1 MKNNIEFKVKEFLD
15 NVVMMRMDDDLEVL
29 GKRLGFAEKKK
40 EEMRGTKKWW
50 KLIEI
55 TKDPRH
61 GTDPLTKRG
70 QQKKEIYLSFEKEM
84 KKNGEEFFYEDS
96 EDFKKK
102 AKALFKGEHSL
113 ILSLLVLTYIKYSQN
128 VYMNDLPIEKK
139 GETFEKVIEP
149 VLGNVK
155 DGDSYYS
162 TIHMSYGKII
172 NLPKI
177 AGEDLKSAIKL
188 VLSILRDKVG
198 VEGIDEYI
206 NALGLNDIDD
216 SMNTSKYERTGV
228 QLALMD
234 SLIKSTKSSSYN
246 QVYRRAF
253 IEFYL
258 NIRKNNAE
266 DTLLEQKDL
275 ANNKKVLKMF
285 HRFEEDIVGQ

>member
-1 MKNNIEFKVKEFLD
+1 M
-15 NVVMMRMDDDLEVL
+15 
-29 GKRLGFAEKKK
+29 
-40 EEMRGTKKWW
+40 
-50 KLIEI
+50 
-55 TKDPRH
+55 
-61 GTDPLTKRG
+61 
-70 QQKKEIYLSFEKEM
+70 
-84 KKNGEEFFYEDS
+84 
-96 EDFKKK
+96 
-102 AKALFKGEHSL
+102 
-113 ILSLLVLTYIKYSQN
+113 
-128 VYMNDLPIEKK
+128 
-139 GETFEKVIEP
+139 
-149 VLGNVK
+149 
-155 DGDSYYS
+155 
-162 TIHMSYGKII
+162 
-172 NLPKI
+172 
-177 AGEDLKSAIKL
+177 KSAIKL

-216 SMNTSKYERTGV
+216 SMDTSKYERTGV

-258 NIRKNNAE
+258 DIRKNNAE

>member
-1 MKNNIEFKVKEFLD
+1 
-15 NVVMMRMDDDLEVL
+15 
-29 GKRLGFAEKKK
+29 
-40 EEMRGTKKWW
+40 
-50 KLIEI
+50 
-55 TKDPRH
+55 
-61 GTDPLTKRG
+61 
-70 QQKKEIYLSFEKEM
+70 M

-128 VYMNDLPIEKK
+128 VYMNDLSIEKK

-162 TIHMSYGKII
+162 TIHMSYGKIV

-177 AGEDLKSAIKL
+177 DGEDMKSAIKL

>member
-1 MKNNIEFKVKEFLD
+1 
-15 NVVMMRMDDDLEVL
+15 
-29 GKRLGFAEKKK
+29 
-40 EEMRGTKKWW
+40 
-50 KLIEI
+50 
-55 TKDPRH
+55 
-61 GTDPLTKRG
+61 
-70 QQKKEIYLSFEKEM
+70 
-84 KKNGEEFFYEDS
+84 
-96 EDFKKK
+96 
-102 AKALFKGEHSL
+102 
-113 ILSLLVLTYIKYSQN
+113 
-128 VYMNDLPIEKK
+128 
-139 GETFEKVIEP
+139 
-149 VLGNVK
+149 
-155 DGDSYYS
+155 
-162 TIHMSYGKII
+162 MSYGKVI

-177 AGEDLKSAIKL
+177 DGEDMKSAIKL